1 MKFFHS
7 NILSSL
13 RSKLPLFLFIKKKVH
28 GFSFV
33 PFKGFSPWKFK
44 DERILIY
51 SVDFLFTGNSL
62 KFYIVKKNED
72 ELRLQ
77 VEIIKKGVLFASH
90 FFGIP
95 IIRRNYEI
103 NIIMTRSILQ
113 VTLHKGKN
121 IESIQFNVE
130 DNFSIGLVYGPDLGF
145 RGDFIIKMEY
155 R

>member
-13 RSKLPLFLFIKKKVH
+13 RSKLPLFPFIKKKIH

-44 DERILIY
+44 KERILIY
-51 SVDFLFTGNSL
+51 SVNFLFTGNSL
-62 KFYIVKKNED
+62 KFYIVKKNEE

-77 VEIIKKGVLFASH
+77 VEIIKEGVLFASH
-90 FFGIP
+90 FFEIP

-103 NIIMTRSILQ
+103 NIIITRSILQ
-113 VTLHKGKN
+113 FTMYKGKN
-121 IESIQFNVE
+121 IESVQFNME

-155 R
+155 K

>member
-1 MKFFHS
+1 VKFFHS

-44 DERILIY
+44 EERILIY
-51 SVDFLFTGNSL
+51 SADFLFTGNSL

-103 NIIMTRSILQ
+103 NIIITRSILQ
-113 VTLHKGKN
+113 LSMHKGKIIETIHFN
-121 IESIQFNVE
+121 IEDS
-130 DNFSIGLVYGPDLGF
+130 FSIGLVYGPDLGF